1 MWELALTKQLHTWL
15 SFTWTVILLTQEC
28 VLIKC
33 NKYIKERKFFKY
45 VKLNIPGLQSK
56 IFKTLLIF

>member
-15 SFTWTVILLTQEC
+15 FFTWTVILLTQEC
-28 VLIKC
+28 VLRKC
-33 NKYIKERKFFKY
+33 NKYIKERKFLKY
-45 VKLNIPGLQSK
+45 VELNIPGLQSK